1 MLVIS
6 SALVC
11 MHTHSTNNAKHTNYV
26 LSFNG
31 HDYLANSDIA
41 DSVYN
46 AFKRHIVRVVKR
58 TSTMRDSVYTLRS
71 DVRALVREIQALEYA
86 H

>member
-1 MLVIS
+1 MLVIRS
-6 SALVC
+6 TIVSMC
-11 MHTHSTNNAKHTNYV
+11 THSTNNAKHTNYV

-31 HDYLANSDIA
+31 HNYLANSDIA

-58 TSTMRDSVYTLRS
+58 TNTMRDSVYTLRS
-71 DVRALVREIQALEYA
+71 DIRALVREIHALEYA